1 MSRLQRSAIVLLLWT
16 IQGSQGRVISEP
28 TQRLYAPS
36 HDRLP
41 AETNMMEIPLPLHV
55 VKRQITS
62 SSDGVLTVTIA
73 PDETCGW
80 LSGRPGVP
88 ITCENR
94 QPCMWMKSIALI
106 CGPLNDYNKWEYHLM
121 CYEREEALNTDICND
136 LCVSGHTLRCTE
148 ESAAY
153 CRTYDYPDGVQD
165 YRCVSTPETRASSVF
180 FTYKNQ
186 KNAGLVTATYNNA
199 DSQAVSTEF
208 VSSTTSASSS
218 NAAPSSSSPGPPSP
232 SPPSSSRNNIGAI
245 IGAAIGGFVA
255 LSLVSL
261 AIFRFVRRSKKD
273 GAPQVAP
280 MEQTQLNGTPP
291 YLNARKPDPGPG
303 PGSSVQSEWRSSMI
317 TVPIFASNSASP
329 QGWMNQSGSP
339 GAQSSASQG
348 ISQLI
353 PQSVPYEMSGDSL
366 QTEGHSIIR
375 DPTRS
380 QVYEM
385 VGDSPHS
392 WIP

>member
-1 MSRLQRSAIVLLLWT
+1 MSRLQSSAIVLLLWT

-41 AETNMMEIPLPLHV
+41 AQTNMMEIPLPLHV

-62 SSDGVLTVTIA
+62 SSDDALTVTIA

-80 LSGRPGVP
+80 LSGRAGVP

-106 CGPLNDYNKWEYHLM
+106 CGPLNDYRKWEYHLM
-121 CYEREEALNTDICND
+121 CYERAEALNTDICND

-153 CRTYDYPDGVQD
+153 CRTYAYPDGVQD

-180 FTYKNQ
+180 FTYKDQ
-186 KNAGLVTATYNNA
+186 KDAGLVTATYNNA
-199 DSQAVSTEF
+199 DSQVVSTEF

-218 NAAPSSSSPGPPSP
+218 NAAPSSSSTTPPSP
-232 SPPSSSRNNIGAI
+232 SPPPSSRNNIGAI

-255 LSLVSL
+255 LSVVSL
-261 AIFRFVRRSKKD
+261 AIFWFVRRSKQD
-273 GAPQVAP
+273 GAQQVTP
-280 MEQTQLNGTPP
+280 MEQTQLNGTPL
-291 YLNARKPDPGPG
+291 YMNARKPDSGPG

-317 TVPIFASNSASP
+317 TVPIYAGDSASP
-329 QGWMNQSGSP
+329 QGWMNESGSP

-348 ISQLI
+348 VSQLI
-353 PQSVPYEMSGDSL
+353 PQPVPYEMSGDSL
-366 QTEGHSIIR
+366 QTEGHSIMR